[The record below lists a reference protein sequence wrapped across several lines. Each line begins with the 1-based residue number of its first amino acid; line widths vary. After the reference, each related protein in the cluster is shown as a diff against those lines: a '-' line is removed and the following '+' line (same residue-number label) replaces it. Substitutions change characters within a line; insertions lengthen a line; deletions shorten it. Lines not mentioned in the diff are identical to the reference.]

1 MSRILNLLPDY
12 IDIDDEEAI
21 ESYMYKLEL
30 QELIDKGEFLD
41 NSLLRE
47 FLEDIL
53 PYKGPNHFIMVSDK
67 EGRTK
72 NLAYSREE
80 CINALSGT
88 RQLLI
93 YSASQKK
100 IMREAIAIT
109 PKHNEKQEKKS
120 RIKSTMPIEKKKQ
133 AKHLLS

>member
-21 ESYMYKLEL
+21 ESYMYKMELE
-30 QELIDKGEFLD
+30 ELIDKGEFLD

-80 CINALSGT
+80 CIDALCCLSQYEFTLYYHPATFTEWIENKYAVAFRSLVVDIDDVG
-88 RQLLI
+88 LI
-93 YSASQKK
+93 ADETSYEDIVAY
-100 IMREAIAIT
+100 
-109 PKHNEKQEKKS
+109 
-120 RIKSTMPIEKKKQ
+120 
-133 AKHLLS
+133 